1 MNQPPSKITRGI
13 FWFWTLIFY
22 ITTIAEIIQLSVKSF
37 GEQKIFMVFSTGLL
51 LLIYIAI
58 YLTIMMDN
66 FSKKYFSKFELLFFI
81 IGILIAVVFFFTLR
95 DNANIVISY

>member
-13 FWFWTLIFY
+13 FWVWTLIFY
-22 ITTIAEIIQLSVKSF
+22 ITTIAEIVQLFVKSF

-58 YLTIMMDN
+58 YLTIIMDN
-66 FSKKYFSKFELLFFI
+66 FSQKYFSKFELLFFI
-81 IGILIAVVFFFTLR
+81 IGILISVIFFFTLR
-95 DNANIVISY
+95 NNANIVISY